1 MMGFLVAIASGVIY
15 QRTTPQQYRSNHDK
29 IDPMSENEN
38 APYAPSASATST
50 QHPHNATSAAP
61 TGTGD
66 KPFSLEAVKK
76 VRTLHLAQAKAA
88 GEKFSMLTCYDFL
101 TAQIFDRA
109 GIDMLLIGDSA
120 ANVVYGYEST
130 LTVTLDE
137 MIPLVASVAR
147 GASRAMVVADLPFG
161 SYEQSPAQAVAS
173 AARLMKEGGAHAIKI
188 EANAAMTEWVRA
200 VVRAGI
206 PVVAHVGFTP
216 QSEHALGGFRVQGR
230 GEKSDAVVADA
241 RALAEAG
248 AFCVLLEMVTTETA
262 RRVDQAVGAVPTIGI
277 GASNVTTGQVLVWQ
291 DAMGMREGKLP
302 KFVKQFA
309 QIGSLLEDAART
321 YRAEVRS
328 GEFPAQEHTFE

>member
-1 MMGFLVAIASGVIY
+1 
-15 QRTTPQQYRSNHDK
+15 
-29 IDPMSENEN
+29 
-38 APYAPSASATST
+38 
-50 QHPHNATSAAP
+50 
-61 TGTGD
+61 
-66 KPFSLEAVKK
+66 
-76 VRTLHLAQAKAA
+76 
-88 GEKFSMLTCYDFL
+88 MLTCYDFL

-200 VVRAGI
+200 IVRAGI